1 MWSQLGRGKEENKR
15 QPAMAVSYHVL
26 MHPGEQGEVSESERY
41 DHKQAA
47 CLTLKILKQDSM
59 VKI

>member
-1 MWSQLGRGKEENKR
+1 VWSQLGRGKEENKR
-15 QPAMAVSYHVL
+15 QAAMAVSYHGL